1 VDNNNQCSL
10 PITATSI
17 LASQNHITNSAASN
31 VSGTNLFNFPGG
43 YQAGISDEG
52 NADLLTKNQ
61 ICGVGYTSVTPP
73 PYLSLID
80 MVATNPTVSGNTV
93 CTSSQNASVA
103 ASAKTSKKHG
113 LHYIVRPIR

>member
-1 VDNNNQCSL
+1 LNY
-10 PITATSI
+10 
-17 LASQNHITNSAASN
+17 
-31 VSGTNLFNFPGG
+31 PGG

-52 NADLLTKNQ
+52 NADKLTMNQ
-61 ICGVGYTSVTPP
+61 ICGVGYTTVTPP

-93 CTSSQNASVA
+93 CTSSQNSYTPAI
-103 ASAKTSKKHG
+103 AKARKQHG